1 MSEPSE
7 LEIRRHFITD
17 ESWEKTSSSWKEL
30 KPFRN
35 FNKFDETDE
44 TEEEF
49 FERLK
54 PKYNIPLEVL
64 QQWISPHFY
73 HANTV
78 DNYGWIDYT
87 HIEFTKVLF
96 TIEQLLE
103 LHVVE
108 KYQDYVDVKKSY
120 KPYSEFPCRERDLKH
135 WQEHNTW
142 TVPPVVLDVN
152 SFDTIPSDV
161 ENVGPYQLIE
171 GHTRLG
177 LLLAMQRVGIL
188 EKKEHQVYLLKC
200 KVEE

>member
-1 MSEPSE
+1 MSKPSE
-7 LEIRRHFITD
+7 LEIRKGLISD

-35 FNKFDETDE
+35 FNGYDASDE

-54 PKYNIPLEVL
+54 PKYIIPLEVL
-64 QQWISPHFY
+64 QQWIYPLY
-73 HANTV
+73 YDPNTV
-78 DNYGWIDYT
+78 NNYGWIDYT

-120 KPYSEFPCRERDLKH
+120 QPYSGFPCIERDLKH

-188 EKKEHQVYLLKC
+188 EKNEHQVYLLSHKAE
-200 KVEE
+200 K